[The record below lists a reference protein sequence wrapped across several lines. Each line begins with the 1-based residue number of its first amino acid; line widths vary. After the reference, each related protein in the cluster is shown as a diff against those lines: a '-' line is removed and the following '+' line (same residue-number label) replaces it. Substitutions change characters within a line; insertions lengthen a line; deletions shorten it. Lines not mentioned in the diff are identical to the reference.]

1 MPKYEVL
8 YEKNKIKTI
17 RASNLEIAEER
28 AQKLETNGWVINRIT
43 EQPK

>member
-17 RASNLEIAEER
+17 RASNLQLAEER
-28 AQKLETNGWVINRIT
+28 AKKLETNGWVINRIT

>member
-17 RASNLEIAEER
+17 RASSLDIAEER
-28 AQKLETNGWVINRIT
+28 AKKLETNGWVVNRIT